1 MSSSKES
8 SGPHQAQEAADKL
21 TDGETKDAQVADGTQ
36 DISMAAAVPGEHI
49 SIHDDA
55 SDAGCSE
62 DFLSTLGPYG
72 TVTGLTD
79 EDAARLNHMTDQH
92 NALADTVHGMREQV
106 GNMVLSQQALQ
117 AHVDRLDTGL
127 TSVVEAQHAN
137 TAATQGLGAQIQQ
150 LLGHFSQMGPSS
162 PPGLG
167 SPTGPSPPQAASELP
182 APPGARSEAE
192 AAAAAEVGGDTPSP
206 VKAAGKGKT
215 GAGAGA
221 YSPH

>member
-1 MSSSKES
+1 MVEPEGDVHIGDGGTKEAPPS
-8 SGPHQAQEAADKL
+8 N
-21 TDGETKDAQVADGTQ
+21 VAHGRH
-36 DISMAAAVPGEHI
+36 MAAAVPGDYI

-55 SDAGCSE
+55 SEAGCSE
-62 DFLSTLGPYG
+62 EFLSTLGPYG

-117 AHVDRLDTGL
+117 AHVDRLDTWL

-150 LLGHFSQMGPSS
+150 LLGH
-162 PPGLG
+162 L
-167 SPTGPSPPQAASELP
+167 AAGGAS
-182 APPGARSEAE
+182 AQGAPGAGTAPGPAVMAP
-192 AAAAAEVGGDTPSP
+192 AAAVAPTPMDADAELTGSAAVMGSDLDAA
-206 VKAAGKGKT
+206 KAAGKGK
-215 GAGAGA
+215 GGMGL
-221 YSPH
+221 SPPY